1 LSAGAAF
8 PDLILAPDAT
18 RQLQPRRAGSIWLKS
33 IWNKLSPSPPKR
45 LEEPSQSGAWLPA
58 RVARPP
64 GIVGCGRANPAF
76 SLEIAL
82 IPRQLVVRN
91 GRPGRF
97 RLRMG
102 SGPGRAGPRPPA
114 ISASAHLRRI
124 QCIAGSISQFANVQD
139 QCRPAVE
146 AAYEGRM
153 QAVAAEGDTS
163 LRLSARSCSAFEE
176 PECRIAIATPR
187 SPAEKIVWQGGG
199 QRRPER

>member
-1 LSAGAAF
+1 MAPSRGGSAA
-8 PDLILAPDAT
+8 
-18 RQLQPRRAGSIWLKS
+18 
-33 IWNKLSPSPPKR
+33 
-45 LEEPSQSGAWLPA
+45 
-58 RVARPP
+58 

-124 QCIAGSISQFANVQD
+124 QCIAGSLLPNRLFYFANVQD

-176 PECRIAIATPR
+176 PECRIAIATLR
-187 SPAEKIVWQGGG
+187 SPTQKIVWQGGS
-199 QRRPER
+199 QRRPQR